1 MNLMRARVA
10 RSGET
15 VVVRCG
21 PLEVAIADRPAVA
34 AYEGREVVLGIRP
47 EDLEDARFGPPGAP
61 RLPALVEL
69 REDLGRETHLH
80 FTLDA
85 PPAVMDETRELRADG
100 DAILAESLEREAQ
113 ERRTRV
119 VARVDARARAA
130 PGDLVELAVDP
141 GLLAY
146 FDLETGLAI

>member
-1 MNLMRARVA
+1 
-10 RSGET
+10 
-15 VVVRCG
+15 
-21 PLEVAIADRPAVA
+21 
-34 AYEGREVVLGIRP
+34 
-47 EDLEDARFGPPGAP
+47 
-61 RLPALVEL
+61 VEL